1 MSDHSAINNFILVVD
16 NDAVASQS
24 ISGFVHRK
32 GYNVIIC
39 DNLEDAYFEVSLNK
53 IDLIL
58 VNYFQPDGT
67 ALTLLEHLSE
77 LDNEIPVIVINDKK
91 EPQAF
96 LDCFKMGVLD
106 FVVKPINVEVFWYK
120 AEILLT
126 RIKLHKKIKQ
136 QSVALEKLLYEKA
149 REEQLARHIF
159 EHLVNVDNNQF
170 DFVDSFCKASANFS
184 GDILLNGV
192 SPNGNVFMMLA
203 DSTGHG
209 LSAAMP
215 IMLLTSTFRAMVS
228 KGFSLVS
235 LIYELNGK
243 VFYDCPEDRFVA
255 CILLE
260 ADLFRNKLYVWNGGM
275 PPVYLHLGY
284 DEESQAIPSVAIN
297 KTLKSTNMALGI
309 LPPNSF
315 VADIFSIDLPSDGYA
330 CLYSDGLIEQP
341 VLDGN
346 PFGIERLNALFN
358 DKLNS
363 LPVFLESHFDEY
375 FNGMHI
381 ADDISVCTI
390 DFKRLR
396 QWHEVKDFNSLVSNL
411 NGEFNWDVNI
421 SGPMLLSA
429 DYLGTLNQF
438 LSIFGFAT
446 YFCQRV
452 FTVVAEL
459 FNNAIDHGVLKLDS
473 RLKNDPEG
481 FELYHS
487 IRDSYATRLT
497 SNDWVK
503 VSITWNH
510 MNELVITV
518 ADSGEG
524 FVGLA
529 GFEQSSASYPKL
541 SGRGL
546 SLVKTL
552 CKHYELI
559 SPGNITKVVME

>member
-1 MSDHSAINNFILVVD
+1 MSEHSAINHFVLVVD
-16 NDAVASQS
+16 NDAVVSQS
-24 ISGFVHRK
+24 ISDFIHSK

-39 DNLEDAYFEVSLNK
+39 DNLEDAFFEISINR

-58 VNYFQPDGT
+58 VNFFQSDGT
-67 ALTLLEHLSE
+67 ALTLLENLRQ
-77 LDNEIPVIVINDKK
+77 LNKEIPVVVVTDRK

-106 FVVKPINVEVFWYK
+106 FVVKPINVELFWYK

-126 RIKLHKKIKQ
+126 RIRLQEKVKQ
-136 QSVALEKLLYEKA
+136 QSVELEKMLYEKA

-159 EHLVNVDNNQF
+159 EHLVNVDNSQF
-170 DFVDSFCKASANFS
+170 DFIKSFSQASANFS
-184 GDILLNGV
+184 GDILLNSV
-192 SPNGNVFMMLA
+192 SPNGNLFIMLA

-215 IMLLTSTFRAMVS
+215 IMRVASTFKAMVY
-228 KGFSLVS
+228 KCFSLVT
-235 LIYELNGK
+235 LIYELNEK
-243 VFYDCPEDRFVA
+243 LFYENPDNRFVA

-275 PPVYLHLGY
+275 PPVFLHLRHNNQ
-284 DEESQAIPSVAIN
+284 SQDNNSWLN
-297 KTLKSTNMALGI
+297 KVFKSTNMALGI
-309 LPPNSF
+309 LPPNTF
-315 VADIFSIDLPSDGYA
+315 IADIVEIDLPHEGYA

-341 VLDGN
+341 LFDN
-346 PFGIERLNALFN
+346 SQFGMERLNALFHE
-358 DKLNS
+358 KLDSLPYFFKENFDNNS
-363 LPVFLESHFDEY
+363 LD
-375 FNGMHI
+375 NHI
-381 ADDISVCTI
+381 VDDISVCTL
-390 DFKRLR
+390 DFQRLHDWYR
-396 QWHEVKDFNSLVSNL
+396 SQDVRHLLSNK
-411 NGEFNWDVNI
+411 NGEFDWDIKI

-429 DYLGTLNQF
+429 DYLSMLNQF
-438 LSIFGFAT
+438 LSAFGFAT

-459 FNNAIDHGVLKLDS
+459 FSNAIDHGVLKLDS

-487 IRDSYATRLT
+487 IRDGCADRLT

-503 VSITWNH
+503 VSITWNDRY
-510 MNELVITV
+510 ELLITV
-518 ADSGEG
+518 SDSGKG
-524 FVGLA
+524 FT
-529 GFEQSSASYPKL
+529 GFDKSISNYPEL

-546 SLVKTL
+546 SLVKKL

>member
-1 MSDHSAINNFILVVD
+1 MSEHSAINHFVLVVD
-16 NDAVASQS
+16 NDAVVSQS
-24 ISGFVHRK
+24 ISDFIHSK

-39 DNLEDAYFEVSLNK
+39 DNLEDAFFEIAINR

-58 VNYFQPDGT
+58 VNFFQSDGT
-67 ALTLLEHLSE
+67 ALTLLENLRQ
-77 LDNEIPVIVINDKK
+77 LNKEIPVVVVTDKK

-106 FVVKPINVEVFWYK
+106 FVVKPINVELFWYK

-126 RIKLHKKIKQ
+126 RIRLQEKVKQ
-136 QSVALEKLLYEKA
+136 QSVELEKMLYEKA

-159 EHLVNVDNNQF
+159 EHLVNVDNSQF
-170 DFVDSFCKASANFS
+170 DFIKSFSQASANFS
-184 GDILLNGV
+184 GDILLNSV
-192 SPNGNVFMMLA
+192 SPNGNLFIMLA

-215 IMLLTSTFRAMVS
+215 IMRVASTFNAMVS
-228 KGFSLVS
+228 KCFSLVT
-235 LIYELNGK
+235 LIYELNEK
-243 VFYDCPEDRFVA
+243 LFYENPDDRFVA

-275 PPVYLHLGY
+275 PPVFLHLRHNNQ
-284 DEESQAIPSVAIN
+284 SQDNNSWLN
-297 KTLKSTNMALGI
+297 KVFKSTNMALGI
-309 LPPNSF
+309 LPPNTF
-315 VADIFSIDLPSDGYA
+315 IADIVEIDLPHEGYA

-341 VLDGN
+341 LFDN
-346 PFGIERLNALFN
+346 SQFGMERLNALFHE
-358 DKLNS
+358 KLDSLPYFFKENFDNNS
-363 LPVFLESHFDEY
+363 LD
-375 FNGMHI
+375 NHI
-381 ADDISVCTI
+381 VDDISVCTL
-390 DFKRLR
+390 DFQRLHDWYR
-396 QWHEVKDFNSLVSNL
+396 SQDVRHLLSNK
-411 NGEFNWDVNI
+411 NGEFDWDI
-421 SGPMLLSA
+421 KLSGPMLLSA
-429 DYLGTLNQF
+429 DYLSMLNQF
-438 LSIFGFAT
+438 LSAFGFAT

-459 FNNAIDHGVLKLDS
+459 FSNAIDHGVLKLDS

-487 IRDSYATRLT
+487 IRDGCADRLT

-503 VSITWNH
+503 VSITWNDRY
-510 MNELVITV
+510 ELLITV
-518 ADSGEG
+518 SDSGKG
-524 FVGLA
+524 FT
-529 GFEQSSASYPKL
+529 GFDKSISNYPEL

-546 SLVKTL
+546 SLVKKL